1 MPDHPQEQ
9 DILKQEKK
17 AVEEIIAIK
26 PITAENAE
34 FSRTQG
40 GFLRLVYAGK
50 TYPRVAVHRCFP
62 FSDPDHYIS
71 IREPE
76 TDGREI
82 GLIIDLKAMPK
93 EIQTLLE
100 EQLALRYFVP
110 RICRVKEIK
119 EEYGYSYW
127 EVDTDRGACRFTVRM
142 GGGSVYAI
150 GHNRYMVNDIDV
162 NRFEIPDLNALT
174 PREIK
179 KLDLF
184 I

>member
-9 DILKQEKK
+9 DILEQEKK

-26 PITAENAE
+26 PITAENAA
-34 FSRTQG
+34 FTRTQG
-40 GFLRLVYAGK
+40 GFLQLVYAGK

-82 GLIIDLKAMPK
+82 GLIIDLKALPK
-93 EIQTLLE
+93 ELQTLLE

-110 RICRVKEIK
+110 RTHRVKETK
-119 EEYGYSYW
+119 RNTVYS
-127 EVDTDRGACRFTVRM
+127 VL
-142 GGGSVYAI
+142 GGGYPTAVHAALPCGWAAVRSMPSVI
-150 GHNRYMVNDIDV
+150 IVIW
-162 NRFEIPDLNALT
+162 
-174 PREIK
+174 
-179 KLDLF
+179 
-184 I
+184 